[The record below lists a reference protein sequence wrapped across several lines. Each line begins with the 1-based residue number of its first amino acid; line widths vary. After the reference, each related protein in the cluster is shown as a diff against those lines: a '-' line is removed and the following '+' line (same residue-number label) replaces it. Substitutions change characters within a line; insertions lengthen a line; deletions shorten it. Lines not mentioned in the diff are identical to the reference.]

1 MPQATRCGGLRDG
14 WDFGGWPVNFVQIGL
29 GTNTTFIQNLAGT
42 WDEWTDTIDWLSKAT
57 SETRPACFRGVAV
70 EPVEDLVKQHQP
82 QAAKLPWV
90 RLVQAA
96 IGEVDQYGA
105 NINALSLKAC
115 DEFAAEMPLA
125 RREKFAWDL
134 MCLRNMSTIGCDHPE
149 LDGYNEYFVKTY
161 GRAPSFRQSPVDVWS
176 YGRLARS
183 LNFAGCEVL
192 MIDAEGQDAQILRSV
207 ITHCRTHPYEWPG
220 LIQFETMGHCDRL
233 EGASVE
239 WAVIHSLEAHGYLLV
254 GYSYRDTHLA
264 CKEAMEGS
272 ERLRQWVSSWVC
284 DHCRRGQRFPYV
296 STESGIYCK
305 RCIDDHNWSWE
316 R

>member
-1 MPQATRCGGLRDG
+1 MTQATWCGGLRDG

-29 GTNTTFIQNLAGT
+29 GTNATLIQNLAGT
-42 WDEWTDTIDWLSKAT
+42 WGEWSNTIEWLLQAT
-57 SETRPACFRGVAV
+57 SETRPAFVRGVAV
-70 EPVEDLVKQHQP
+70 EPVKDLVRQHQP
-82 QAAKLPWV
+82 QSAKLPWV

-96 IGEVDQYGA
+96 IGEVNQNGA
-105 NINALSLKAC
+105 SINALSRKAC
-115 DEFAAEMPLA
+115 DEFAAEMA
-125 RREKFAWDL
+125 SAVREKFDWDL
-134 MCLRNMSTIGCDHPE
+134 MCLCNMSTVGYDHPE
-149 LDGYNEYFVKTY
+149 LDWYNAYFVKTY
-161 GRAPSFRQSPVDVWS
+161 GKAPSFRQSPVDVWS

-207 ITHCRTHPYEWPG
+207 ITHCSTHTCEWPG
-220 LIQFETMGHCDRL
+220 LIQFETMGHCDSL

-264 CKEAMEGS
+264 SKEAMEGS
-272 ERLRQWVSSWVC
+272 ERLREWVYGWVC
-284 DHCRRGQRFPYV
+284 DRCRRRQQFPYV
-296 STESGIYCK
+296 STKSGIYCK
-305 RCIDDHNWSWE
+305 RCMDEPHRSWE